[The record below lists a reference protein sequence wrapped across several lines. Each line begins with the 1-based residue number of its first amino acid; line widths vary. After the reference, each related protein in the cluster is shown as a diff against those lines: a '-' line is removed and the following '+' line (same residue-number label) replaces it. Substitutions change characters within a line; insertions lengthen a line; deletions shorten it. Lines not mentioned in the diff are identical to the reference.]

1 MMRMRSVRR
10 RLVLTLVGLLVVG
23 VVGLYL
29 WYVRGVGIRP
39 QIGESPGFRWEL
51 RAHMPKARTEVA
63 VAAWSGRIYVI
74 GGFDGFARTT
84 STVQVYDPTTDTWT
98 MGPPLPRGVHHAMA
112 AAIGDRLYLVGGFSG
127 VRFAPSHRVFAFDG
141 STWRE
146 VTPLPEPLGASGIA
160 VLDGR
165 IHVVSGQGRAGNV
178 RSHYV
183 YDPGRNV
190 WGRLAELEVA
200 RDHLALAALD
210 GKLYAIGG
218 RRGGKISRNLAV
230 VEVYDPRTDAWS
242 AAPRLVNARSGHTA
256 AVLAGRICVFGGE
269 EPRAT
274 IRPVEVF
281 DGRSWS
287 VATSLPTPRHGLG
300 SAVHVDA
307 IFVLSGGKRPALSV
321 SGTNEALTIVGQPR

>member
-1 MMRMRSVRR
+1 MRR
-10 RLVLTLVGLLVVG
+10 RFVLTLVGLLVVG

-39 QIGESPGFRWEL
+39 QIGESAGYRWHVH
-51 RAHMPKARTEVA
+51 AAMPRPRTEVA
-63 VAAWSGRIYVI
+63 VAAWRGRIYVI
-74 GGFDGFARTT
+74 GGIDGFARTT
-84 STVQVYDPTTDTWT
+84 STVQVYDPATDTWT
-98 MGPPLPRGVHHAMA
+98 MGPPLPRAVHHAMA

-127 VRFAPSHRVFAFDG
+127 VRFAASDRVFAFDG

-178 RSHYV
+178 TSHYE
-183 YDPGRNV
+183 YDSGRDL
-190 WGRLAELEVA
+190 WARRADLEVA
-200 RDHLALAALD
+200 RDHVALAALN

-218 RRGGKISRNLAV
+218 RLGGKISRNLAV

-242 AAPRLVNARSGHTA
+242 RAASLVKARSGHTA
-256 AVLAGRICVFGGE
+256 AVLGGRLYVFGGE

-300 SAVHVDA
+300 SAVHDRA